1 MKLNRKSLPEQLSK
15 TKAIASL
22 ISACGTFTMG
32 IWLTLPLALGAMW
45 WPKFGG
51 VAVFI
56 LAISCWFRFIGIR
69 EMNRGLQF
77 GGLQIPMMI
86 RVWQFM
92 NFITA
97 IVGIVVAVLAL
108 LQSGDQVF
116 DEKTLNYFMQIK
128 NIWLLLLVGELVITT
143 RVVSAVALWIEATW
157 MRVTQALVACM
168 IGFALA
174 VRLALVIVPTPT
186 TDMNME
192 PLLRAAA
199 ILASAGMGVIAIW
212 WLADGVNR
220 MAIALAD
227 KARDENFS
235 AG

>member
-15 TKAIASL
+15 TKAIASF
-22 ISACGTFTMG
+22 ISACSSFTMG

-86 RVWQFM
+86 RVWQVM

-116 DEKTLNYFMQIK
+116 DEKTLNYFIQIK
-128 NIWLLLLVGELVITT
+128 NMWLLQLVGELVITT
-143 RVVSAVALWIEATW
+143 RVVSAVALWLEATW
-157 MRVTQALVACM
+157 MRVTQAVVACM

-192 PLLRAAA
+192 PLLRAGA

-220 MAIALAD
+220 MTMALAD
-227 KARDENFS
+227 KVRDETPS
-235 AG
+235 VM

>member
-1 MKLNRKSLPEQLSK
+1 MKLNMKSLPEQLSK
-15 TKAIASL
+15 TKAVASFL
-22 ISACGTFTMG
+22 SACGSFTMG
-32 IWLTLPLALGAMW
+32 IWLSLPLALGAMW

-69 EMNRGLQF
+69 EMNLGFQF
-77 GGLQIPMMI
+77 GGLQLPVMI
-86 RVWQFM
+86 RVWQVM

-97 IVGIVVAVLAL
+97 IVGIVVAVMTL
-108 LQSGDQVF
+108 LQSGDHAF
-116 DEKTLNYFMQIK
+116 DEQTLNYFIQIQ

-143 RVVSAVALWIEATW
+143 RVVSAVALWMEATW

-186 TDMNME
+186 TNMNME
-192 PLLRAAA
+192 PLLRAGA
-199 ILASAGMGVIAIW
+199 ILASAAMGVIAIW

-220 MAIALAD
+220 MAMALAD
-227 KARDENFS
+227 KVRDETFS
-235 AG
+235 AR

>member
-1 MKLNRKSLPEQLSK
+1 
-15 TKAIASL
+15 
-22 ISACGTFTMG
+22 MG

-69 EMNRGLQF
+69 EMNRGFQF

-86 RVWQFM
+86 RVWQVM

-97 IVGIVVAVLAL
+97 IVGMVVAVMSL
-108 LQSGDQVF
+108 LQSGDQAF
-116 DEKTLNYFMQIK
+116 EERTLNYCIQIQ

-143 RVVSAVALWIEATW
+143 RVVYAVALWIEATW
-157 MRVTQALVACM
+157 MRVTQNLVACM

-192 PLLRAAA
+192 PLLRAGA
-199 ILASAGMGVIAIW
+199 ILASAAMGVIAIW

-220 MAIALAD
+220 MAIALANEV
-227 KARDENFS
+227 RDRTS
-235 AG
+235 

>member
-15 TKAIASL
+15 TKAVASFL
-22 ISACGTFTMG
+22 SACGSFTMG
-32 IWLTLPLALGAMW
+32 IWLSLPLALGAMW

-69 EMNRGLQF
+69 EMNLGFQF
-77 GGLQIPMMI
+77 GGLQLPVMI
-86 RVWQFM
+86 RVWQVM

-97 IVGIVVAVLAL
+97 IVGIVVAVMTL
-108 LQSGDQVF
+108 LQSGDHAF
-116 DEKTLNYFMQIK
+116 DEQTLNYFIQIQ

-143 RVVSAVALWIEATW
+143 RVVSAVALWMEATW
-157 MRVTQALVACM
+157 MRVTQALVTCM

-186 TDMNME
+186 TNMNME
-192 PLLRAAA
+192 PLLRAGA
-199 ILASAGMGVIAIW
+199 ILASAAMGVIAIW

-220 MAIALAD
+220 MAMALAD
-227 KARDENFS
+227 KVRDETFS
-235 AG
+235 AR

>member
-1 MKLNRKSLPEQLSK
+1 
-15 TKAIASL
+15 
-22 ISACGTFTMG
+22 MG

-56 LAISCWFRFIGIR
+56 LALSCWFRFIGIR
-69 EMNRGLQF
+69 EMNRGFQF
-77 GGLQIPMMI
+77 GGLQLPMMI
-86 RVWQFM
+86 RVWQVL

-97 IVGIVVAVLAL
+97 IVGIVVAVMSL
-108 LQSGDQVF
+108 LQSGDQTF
-116 DEKTLNYFMQIK
+116 DERTLNYFIQIQ

-143 RVVSAVALWIEATW
+143 RVVSAVALWMEATW
-157 MRVTQALVACM
+157 MRVTQNLVACM

-186 TDMNME
+186 TDINME
-192 PLLRAAA
+192 PLLRAGA
-199 ILASAGMGVIAIW
+199 ILASAAMGVIAIW

-220 MAIALAD
+220 MAMAIANEV
-227 KARDENFS
+227 RDRTS
-235 AG
+235 

>member
-15 TKAIASL
+15 TKAIASF

-220 MAIALAD
+220 MTMALAD
-227 KARDENFS
+227 KVRDETPS
-235 AG
+235 VI

>member
-15 TKAIASL
+15 TKAIASF
-22 ISACGTFTMG
+22 ISACSSFTMG

-86 RVWQFM
+86 RVWQVM

-116 DEKTLNYFMQIK
+116 DEKTLNYFIQIK
-128 NIWLLLLVGELVITT
+128 NMWLLQLVGELVITT
-143 RVVSAVALWIEATW
+143 RVVSAVALWLEATW
-157 MRVTQALVACM
+157 MRVTQAVVACM

-220 MAIALAD
+220 MTMALAD
-227 KARDENFS
+227 KVRDETPS
-235 AG
+235 VI

>member
-1 MKLNRKSLPEQLSK
+1 MKLNRKSLPEPLSK
-15 TKAIASL
+15 TKAIASF

-32 IWLTLPLALGAMW
+32 IWLTLPLALGAVW

-220 MAIALAD
+220 MTMALAD
-227 KARDENFS
+227 KVS
-235 AG
+235 AETPSAM

>member
-15 TKAIASL
+15 TKAIASFL
-22 ISACGTFTMG
+22 SAYGTFTMG
-32 IWLTLPLALGAMW
+32 IWLTLPLAIGAMW

-69 EMNRGLQF
+69 EMNRGFQF

-86 RVWQFM
+86 RVWQVI

-97 IVGIVVAVLAL
+97 IVGVVMAVMVL
-108 LQSGDQVF
+108 LQSGEHAF
-116 DEKTLNYFMQIK
+116 DERTLNYFIQIE
-128 NIWLLLLVGELVITT
+128 NMWLLLLVGELVITT

-157 MRVTQALVACM
+157 MRVTQNFVAFM

-174 VRLALVIVPTPT
+174 VRLALLVVPTPT

-192 PLLRAAA
+192 PLLRAGA

-220 MAIALAD
+220 MAMALAD
-227 KARDENFS
+227 KVRDETPS
-235 AG
+235 AM

>member
-1 MKLNRKSLPEQLSK
+1 MKLNRKTPPEQLSK
-15 TKAIASL
+15 TKAIASFL
-22 ISACGTFTMG
+22 SACGSFSMG

-45 WPKFGG
+45 WPNYGG

-69 EMNRGLQF
+69 EMNLGFQF
-77 GGLQIPMMI
+77 GGLHIPVMI
-86 RVWQFM
+86 RVWQVM

-97 IVGIVVAVLAL
+97 IVGIVVAVIVL
-108 LQSGDQVF
+108 LQSGDHAF
-116 DEKTLNYFMQIK
+116 DEQTLNYFIQIQ

-143 RVVSAVALWIEATW
+143 RVVSVVALWIEATW
-157 MRVTQALVACM
+157 MRVTQNLVACM

-174 VRLALVIVPTPT
+174 IRLALVIVPTPT

-192 PLLRAAA
+192 PLLRAGA
-199 ILASAGMGVIAIW
+199 ILASAAMGVIAIW

-220 MAIALAD
+220 MAMALANEV
-227 KARDENFS
+227 RDRTS
-235 AG
+235 

>member
-15 TKAIASL
+15 TKAIASF

-69 EMNRGLQF
+69 EMNRGFQF

-86 RVWQFM
+86 RVWQVM

-108 LQSGDQVF
+108 LQSGEQVY
-116 DEKTLNYFMQIK
+116 DEKTLNYFIQIK
-128 NIWLLLLVGELVITT
+128 NMWLLLLVGELVITT

-157 MRVTQALVACM
+157 MRVTQALIACM
-168 IGFALA
+168 IGFTLA

-186 TDMNME
+186 TDMNIE
-192 PLLRAAA
+192 PLLRAGA

-220 MAIALAD
+220 MTMALAD
-227 KARDENFS
+227 KVRDETPS
-235 AG
+235 VI

>member
-1 MKLNRKSLPEQLSK
+1 
-15 TKAIASL
+15 
-22 ISACGTFTMG
+22 MG
-32 IWLTLPLALGAMW
+32 IWLTLPLALGVMW

-69 EMNRGLQF
+69 EMNRGFQF
-77 GGLQIPMMI
+77 GGLQLPMMI
-86 RVWQFM
+86 RVWQVM

-97 IVGIVVAVLAL
+97 IVGMVVAVMSL
-108 LQSGDQVF
+108 LQSGDQAF
-116 DEKTLNYFMQIK
+116 EERTLNYCIQIQ

-143 RVVSAVALWIEATW
+143 RVVYAVALWIEATW
-157 MRVTQALVACM
+157 MRMTQNLVVCM

-192 PLLRAAA
+192 PLLRAGA
-199 ILASAGMGVIAIW
+199 ILASAAMGVIAIW

-220 MAIALAD
+220 MAIALANEV
-227 KARDENFS
+227 RDRTS
-235 AG
+235 

>member
-1 MKLNRKSLPEQLSK
+1 MKLNRKSPPEHLSK
-15 TKAIASL
+15 TKAIASFL
-22 ISACGTFTMG
+22 SACSSFSMG

-69 EMNRGLQF
+69 EMNRGFQF
-77 GGLQIPMMI
+77 GGLQLPMMI
-86 RVWQFM
+86 RVWQVM

-97 IVGIVVAVLAL
+97 IVGMVVAVMSL
-108 LQSGDQVF
+108 LQSGDQAF
-116 DEKTLNYFMQIK
+116 DERTLNYCIQIQ

-143 RVVSAVALWIEATW
+143 RVVYAVALWIEATW
-157 MRVTQALVACM
+157 MRVTQNLVACM

-192 PLLRAAA
+192 PLLRAGA
-199 ILASAGMGVIAIW
+199 ILASAAMGVIAIW

-220 MAIALAD
+220 MAMALANEV
-227 KARDENFS
+227 RDRTS
-235 AG
+235 

>member
-15 TKAIASL
+15 TKAIASF

-220 MAIALAD
+220 MTMALAD
-227 KARDENFS
+227 KVRDETPS
-235 AG
+235 VM

>member
-1 MKLNRKSLPEQLSK
+1 MKLNRKSPPEQLSK
-15 TKAIASL
+15 TKAIASFL
-22 ISACGTFTMG
+22 SACGSFSMG

-56 LAISCWFRFIGIR
+56 LALSCWFRFIGIR
-69 EMNRGLQF
+69 EMNRGFQF
-77 GGLQIPMMI
+77 GGLQLPMMI
-86 RVWQFM
+86 RVWQVL

-97 IVGIVVAVLAL
+97 IVGIVVAVIVL
-108 LQSGDQVF
+108 LQSGDHAF
-116 DEKTLNYFMQIK
+116 DEQTLNYFIQIQ

-143 RVVSAVALWIEATW
+143 RVVSAVALWMEATW
-157 MRVTQALVACM
+157 MRVTQNLVACM

-186 TDMNME
+186 TDINME
-192 PLLRAAA
+192 PLLRAGA
-199 ILASAGMGVIAIW
+199 ILASAAMGVIAIW

-220 MAIALAD
+220 MAMAIANEV
-227 KARDENFS
+227 RDRTS
-235 AG
+235 

>member
-15 TKAIASL
+15 TKAIASF

-86 RVWQFM
+86 RVWQVM

-108 LQSGDQVF
+108 LQSGEQVY
-116 DEKTLNYFMQIK
+116 DEKTLNYFIQIK
-128 NIWLLLLVGELVITT
+128 NMWLLLLVGELVITT

-157 MRVTQALVACM
+157 MRVTQALIACM
-168 IGFALA
+168 IGFTLA

-186 TDMNME
+186 TDMNIE
-192 PLLRAAA
+192 PLLRAGA

-220 MAIALAD
+220 MTMALAD
-227 KARDENFS
+227 KVRDETPS
-235 AG
+235 VI

>member
-15 TKAIASL
+15 TKAIASF

-86 RVWQFM
+86 RVWQVM

-108 LQSGDQVF
+108 LQSGEQVY
-116 DEKTLNYFMQIK
+116 DEKTLNYFIQIK
-128 NIWLLLLVGELVITT
+128 NMWLLLLVGELVITT

-157 MRVTQALVACM
+157 MRVTQALIACM

-186 TDMNME
+186 TDMNIE
-192 PLLRAAA
+192 PLLRAGA

-220 MAIALAD
+220 MTMALAD
-227 KARDENFS
+227 KVRDETPS
-235 AG
+235 VI

>member
-15 TKAIASL
+15 TKAVASFL
-22 ISACGTFTMG
+22 SACGSFTMG
-32 IWLTLPLALGAMW
+32 IWLSLPLALGAMW

-69 EMNRGLQF
+69 EMNLGFQF
-77 GGLQIPMMI
+77 GGLQLPVMI
-86 RVWQFM
+86 RVWQVM

-97 IVGIVVAVLAL
+97 IVGIVVAVMTL
-108 LQSGDQVF
+108 LQSGDHAF
-116 DEKTLNYFMQIK
+116 DEQTLNYFIQIQ

-143 RVVSAVALWIEATW
+143 KVVSAVALWMEATW
-157 MRVTQALVACM
+157 MRVTQTLVAWM

-174 VRLALVIVPTPT
+174 VRLALLIVPTPT

-192 PLLRAAA
+192 PLLRAGA

-220 MAIALAD
+220 MAMVIANEV
-227 KARDENFS
+227 RDRTS
-235 AG
+235 

>member
-15 TKAIASL
+15 TKAVASFL
-22 ISACGTFTMG
+22 SACGSFTMG
-32 IWLTLPLALGAMW
+32 IWLTLPMALGAMW

-92 NFITA
+92 NFITG

-108 LQSGDQVF
+108 LQSGEQVF
-116 DEKTLNYFMQIK
+116 NEKTLNYFIQIK
-128 NIWLLLLVGELVITT
+128 NMWLLLLVGELVITT

-220 MAIALAD
+220 MTMALAD
-227 KARDENFS
+227 KVRDETPS
-235 AG
+235 VM

>member
-1 MKLNRKSLPEQLSK
+1 
-15 TKAIASL
+15 
-22 ISACGTFTMG
+22 MG
-32 IWLTLPLALGAMW
+32 IWLTLPLALGVMW

-69 EMNRGLQF
+69 EMNRGFQF
-77 GGLQIPMMI
+77 GGLQLPMMI
-86 RVWQFM
+86 RVWQVM

-97 IVGIVVAVLAL
+97 IVGMVVAVMSL
-108 LQSGDQVF
+108 LQSGDQAF
-116 DEKTLNYFMQIK
+116 EERTLNYCIQIQ

-143 RVVSAVALWIEATW
+143 RVVYAVALWIEATW
-157 MRVTQALVACM
+157 MRVTQNLVACM

-192 PLLRAAA
+192 PLLRAGA
-199 ILASAGMGVIAIW
+199 ILASAAMGVIAIW

-220 MAIALAD
+220 MAIALANEV
-227 KARDENFS
+227 RDRTS
-235 AG
+235 

>member
-15 TKAIASL
+15 TKAIASF

-116 DEKTLNYFMQIK
+116 DEKTLNYFIQIK
-128 NIWLLLLVGELVITT
+128 NMWLLLLVGELVITT

-220 MAIALAD
+220 MTMALAD
-227 KARDENFS
+227 KVRDETPS
-235 AG
+235 VM

>member
-1 MKLNRKSLPEQLSK
+1 
-15 TKAIASL
+15 
-22 ISACGTFTMG
+22 MG
-32 IWLTLPLALGAMW
+32 IWLTLPLALGVMW

-69 EMNRGLQF
+69 EMNRGFQF
-77 GGLQIPMMI
+77 GGLQLPMMI
-86 RVWQFM
+86 RVWQVM

-97 IVGIVVAVLAL
+97 IVGMVVAVMSL
-108 LQSGDQVF
+108 LQSGDQAF
-116 DEKTLNYFMQIK
+116 EERTLNYCIQIQ

-143 RVVSAVALWIEATW
+143 RVVYAVALWIEATW
-157 MRVTQALVACM
+157 MRVTQNLVACM

-192 PLLRAAA
+192 PLLRAGA
-199 ILASAGMGVIAIW
+199 ILASAAMGVIAIW

-220 MAIALAD
+220 MAMALANEV
-227 KARDENFS
+227 RDRTS
-235 AG
+235 

>member
-1 MKLNRKSLPEQLSK
+1 
-15 TKAIASL
+15 
-22 ISACGTFTMG
+22 MG
-32 IWLTLPLALGAMW
+32 IWLTL
-45 WPKFGG
+45 PKFGG

-69 EMNRGLQF
+69 EMNRGFQF
-77 GGLQIPMMI
+77 GGLQLPMMI
-86 RVWQFM
+86 RVWQVM

-97 IVGIVVAVLAL
+97 IVGMVVAVMSL
-108 LQSGDQVF
+108 LQSGDQAF
-116 DEKTLNYFMQIK
+116 DERTLNYCIQIQ

-143 RVVSAVALWIEATW
+143 RVVYAVALWIEATW
-157 MRVTQALVACM
+157 MRVTQNLVACM

-192 PLLRAAA
+192 PLLRAGAS
-199 ILASAGMGVIAIW
+199 LASAAMGVIAIW

-220 MAIALAD
+220 MAMALANEV
-227 KARDENFS
+227 RDRTS
-235 AG
+235 

>member
-15 TKAIASL
+15 TKAIASF

-116 DEKTLNYFMQIK
+116 DEKTLNYFIQIK
-128 NIWLLLLVGELVITT
+128 NMWLLLLVSELVITT

-220 MAIALAD
+220 MTMALAD
-227 KARDENFS
+227 KVRDETPS
-235 AG
+235 VI

>member
-15 TKAIASL
+15 TKAIASF

-116 DEKTLNYFMQIK
+116 DEKTLNYFIQIK
-128 NIWLLLLVGELVITT
+128 NMWLLLLVGELVITT

-220 MAIALAD
+220 MTMALAD
-227 KARDENFS
+227 KVRDETPS
-235 AG
+235 VI

>member
-15 TKAIASL
+15 TKAIASF

-97 IVGIVVAVLAL
+97 IVGIVVAGLAL
-108 LQSGDQVF
+108 LQSGEQVF
-116 DEKTLNYFMQIK
+116 DEKTLNYFIQIK
-128 NIWLLLLVGELVITT
+128 NMWLLLLVGELVITT

-220 MAIALAD
+220 MTMALAD
-227 KARDENFS
+227 KVRDETPS
-235 AG
+235 VM

>member
-15 TKAIASL
+15 TKSIASF
-22 ISACGTFTMG
+22 ISACSSFTMG

-86 RVWQFM
+86 RVWQVM

-116 DEKTLNYFMQIK
+116 DEKTLNYFIQIK
-128 NIWLLLLVGELVITT
+128 NMWLLQLVGELVITT
-143 RVVSAVALWIEATW
+143 RVVSAVALWLEATW
-157 MRVTQALVACM
+157 MRVTQAVVACM

-192 PLLRAAA
+192 PLLRAGA

-220 MAIALAD
+220 MTMALAD
-227 KARDENFS
+227 KVRDETPS
-235 AG
+235 VM

>member
-15 TKAIASL
+15 TKAIASF

-97 IVGIVVAVLAL
+97 IVGIVVAGLAL
-108 LQSGDQVF
+108 LQSGEQVF

-220 MAIALAD
+220 MTMALAD
-227 KARDENFS
+227 KVRDETPS
-235 AG
+235 VI

>member
-15 TKAIASL
+15 TKAIASF

-92 NFITA
+92 NFITG

-108 LQSGDQVF
+108 LQSGEQVF
-116 DEKTLNYFMQIK
+116 NEKTLNYFIQIK
-128 NIWLLLLVGELVITT
+128 NMWLLLLVGELVITT

-220 MAIALAD
+220 MTMALAD
-227 KARDENFS
+227 KVRDETPS
-235 AG
+235 VM

>member
-15 TKAIASL
+15 TKAVASFL
-22 ISACGTFTMG
+22 SACGSFTMG
-32 IWLTLPLALGAMW
+32 IWLTLPMALGAMW

-56 LAISCWFRFIGIR
+56 LALSCWFRFIGIR
-69 EMNRGLQF
+69 EMNRGFHF
-77 GGLQIPMMI
+77 GGLHIPVMI
-86 RVWQFM
+86 RVWQVM

-97 IVGIVVAVLAL
+97 IIGIVVAIIVL
-108 LQSGDQVF
+108 LQSGDHAF
-116 DEKTLNYFMQIK
+116 DEQTLNYFIQIQ

-143 RVVSAVALWIEATW
+143 RVVSAIALWMEATW
-157 MRVTQALVACM
+157 MRVTQTLVAWM

-192 PLLRAAA
+192 PLLRAGA
-199 ILASAGMGVIAIW
+199 ILAAAGIGVIAIW

-220 MAIALAD
+220 MAMALAD
-227 KARDENFS
+227 KARDETFS